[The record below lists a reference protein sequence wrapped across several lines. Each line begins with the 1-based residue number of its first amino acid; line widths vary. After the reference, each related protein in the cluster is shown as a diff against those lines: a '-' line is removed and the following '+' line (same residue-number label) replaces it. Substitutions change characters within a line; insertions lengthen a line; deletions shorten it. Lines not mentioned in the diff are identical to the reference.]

1 MTIIRLDRGVFA
13 GSLHYTCLK
22 PDQSSEKIMNS
33 SMYKGTLK
41 TWKDDRG
48 FGFIKPDDDSND
60 IFVHISAF
68 DRASRRPW
76 KGDIIYYQI
85 QQDRDGKVKAVNA
98 RLEGETVVKTT
109 GYRKYVYIGA
119 GFIVIAI
126 LAGLFAHYFGL
137 L

>member
-1 MTIIRLDRGVFA
+1 
-13 GSLHYTCLK
+13 
-22 PDQSSEKIMNS
+22 MNS